1 MNEMLKGKI
10 GALTTDGW
18 TSRGKHTYYG
28 FTFHYI
34 DEQLMELKSLV
45 LGIREHAGESSTA
58 DIHVEALQTELTK
71 HGLSWSQIVSITTDT
86 EPTMNKTGRLI
97 IAHAKNNHNVEIN
110 HIGCIDHILQVT
122 TKLAQLDPPLAAGE
136 NHGLEAETLLKARAL
151 VGTFNSSTQLMN
163 YLKRLQASFNEVEGS
178 NKILGLIQDIVTRWW
193 STFTMCERLLRLK
206 THIDAMANMNPP
218 KISNNL
224 LPEQWDLLKDVVKIL
239 GPFRYA
245 QQLFEGEKY
254 VTISLVPTVIFNI
267 RKGLQFAAE
276 QVETNSKYVQS
287 LLDSLLKSLNK
298 EWGSGDEDTM
308 YDEHK
313 TLQVGNRHKGFRVEH
328 MVGAFLDP
336 RYKNLKPFG
345 VQDKRK
351 IRDEVHKRVKKI
363 ALMVVDE
370 PEIVEVV
377 DAGEERPRQR
387 RRVGE
392 KKLDHMKNVG
402 IILYESSESDDDE
415 NEEKMDMN
423 DDDIVNDRTAQLD
436 AAIAAEID
444 AYTKEKKLKRVDDD
458 DKLTNPLAWWKERRN
473 KYPLLIKLV
482 IRTLCI
488 PATSAPSERLFS
500 QAGLT
505 IAKDRA
511 RLLPENAEEII
522 FLKEIWPVIEENREN
537 RKRKRNENLE

>member
-18 TSRGKHTYYG
+18 TSRSKHTYYG

-34 DEQLMELKSLV
+34 DQELMEIKSVV

-58 DIHVEALQTELTK
+58 DIHLRALETELTR
-71 HGLSWSQIVSITTDT
+71 HGISWSQIVSITTDT
-86 EPTMNKTGRLI
+86 EATMNKTGRLI
-97 IAHAKNNHNVEIN
+97 IAHAKNNHNVELN
-110 HIGCIDHILQVT
+110 HVGCIDHILQVT
-122 TKLAQLDPPLAAGE
+122 TKLAQLDPPLAEGE
-136 NHGLEAETLLKARAL
+136 DHGLEASTLLKARAL

-163 YLKRLQASFNEVEGS
+163 YLKELQDSFNKVEGS
-178 NKILGLIQDIVTRWW
+178 SDRVLGLIQDVVTRWW
-193 STFTMCERLLRLK
+193 STFTMCERLLRLR

-267 RKGLQFAAE
+267 RKGLQFAAA
-276 QVETNSKYVQS
+276 QVDTNSKYVQS
-287 LLDSLLKSLNK
+287 LLDILLKSFNK
-298 EWGSGDEDTM
+298 EWGSGALDTC

-313 TLQVGNRHKGFRVEH
+313 TTQVGMRHKGFRVEH

-336 RYKNLKPFG
+336 RYKDLKQFG
-345 VQDKRK
+345 VQDKLK
-351 IRDEVHKRVKKI
+351 IRNEVHNRVKKI
-363 ALMVVDE
+363 ALMEVHEPEVVD
-370 PEIVEVV
+370 EVV

-392 KKLDHMKNVG
+392 RKMDHMRKVG
-402 IILYESSESDDDE
+402 IILYESESDDDENE

-423 DDDIVNDRTAQLD
+423 DDIVNDHAAQLD
-436 AAIAAEID
+436 TAITAEID
-444 AYTKEKKLKRVDDD
+444 AYTNEKKLQRIDDD
-458 DKLTNPLAWWKERRN
+458 DKLTNPLAWWKERMI

-500 QAGLT
+500 HAGLT
-505 IAKDRA
+505 IARDRA
-511 RLLPENAEEII
+511 SMLPENAEELI
-522 FLKEIWPVIEENREN
+522 FLKEIWPVIEENR
-537 RKRKRNENLE
+537 KRKRN